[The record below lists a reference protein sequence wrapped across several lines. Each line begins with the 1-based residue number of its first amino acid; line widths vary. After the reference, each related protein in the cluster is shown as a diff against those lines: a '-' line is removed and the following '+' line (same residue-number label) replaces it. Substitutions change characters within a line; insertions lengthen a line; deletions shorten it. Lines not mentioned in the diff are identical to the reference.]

1 MPYCRA
7 EWALIAGPAGAHR
20 RFPAIPTTDRV
31 PRVISDDRDSHAA
44 PPSVPSSEG
53 GSAPAPARARIE
65 PPPRH
70 VLDRARRRDP
80 EALEAFFDR
89 YFEPVHALAYRLVGE
104 RAVAEDLAQ
113 EVFLKVHRA
122 LDTLDPGRDPWP
134 WLATIV
140 HNACRDLW
148 RSGAYR
154 MGRRS
159 DSLEDDTARAE
170 RIPAPAAS
178 PESALLASER
188 ERLVREAIGR
198 LPESLR
204 ETVLLYDYQGLN
216 HLEVARMLGIEHAAA
231 RKRYSRALDALG
243 KLLHESMER

>member
-1 MPYCRA
+1 
-7 EWALIAGPAGAHR
+7 
-20 RFPAIPTTDRV
+20 
-31 PRVISDDRDSHAA
+31 
-44 PPSVPSSEG
+44 
-53 GSAPAPARARIE
+53 
-65 PPPRH
+65 

-80 EALEAFFDR
+80 EALEAFFER

-122 LDTLDPGRDPWP
+122 LDTLDAGRDPWP

-170 RIPAPAAS
+170 RIPSGSAT
-178 PESALLASER
+178 PESQVLASER
-188 ERLVREAIGR
+188 ERLVREAIDQ

-243 KLLHESMER
+243 KLLHESVGR